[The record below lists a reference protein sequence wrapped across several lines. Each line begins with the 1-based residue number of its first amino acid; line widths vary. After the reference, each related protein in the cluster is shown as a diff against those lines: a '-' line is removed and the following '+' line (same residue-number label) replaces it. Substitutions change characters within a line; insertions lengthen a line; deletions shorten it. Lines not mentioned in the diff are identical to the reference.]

1 MAAGVRRN
9 ERWVHADEMR
19 LGLHGQVRRVWA
31 PRGVKVRQRKQIAY
45 QWRYLVLAVDGQ
57 RGELRWT
64 WTTTVRK
71 EALAPIVAAWQAAG
85 LTALVWDSSGS
96 HRARL
101 VRDVGLPLI
110 PLPAY
115 APECNPAER
124 VFEEI
129 RRASE
134 GRVYADLDAKRSVAE
149 TVLTALAADPARVRR
164 LVGWT
169 WIAAAEAALPLR
181 E

>member
-1 MAAGVRRN
+1 MAWA
-9 ERWVHADEMR
+9 HADEMR

-45 QWRYLVLAVDGQ
+45 AWTYLALAVDGQ
-57 RGELRWT
+57 RGTLRWA
-64 WTTTVRK
+64 WLPTVRK
-71 EALAPIVAAWQAAG
+71 EALAPVVAAWQAAG
-85 LTALVWDSSGS
+85 LTAVVWDSSGS

-101 VRDVGLPLI
+101 VRAVGLPLI
-110 PLPAY
+110 ALPPY
-115 APECNPAER
+115 APECNPTER

-134 GRVYADLDAKRSVAE
+134 GRVYADLAAKRAVADAL
-149 TVLTALAADPARVRR
+149 LTELAADPARVRR
-164 LVGWT
+164 LTNWD
-169 WIAAAEAALPLR
+169 WIAAAENALRLQ

>member
-1 MAAGVRRN
+1 MRQGDAWA
-9 ERWVHADEMR
+9 HADEMR

-31 PRGVKVRQRKQIAY
+31 PRGVKVRQRRQIAY
-45 QWRYLVLAVDGQ
+45 RWTYLVLAVDGR

-71 EALAPIVAAWQAAG
+71 EALAPVVVAWQAAG

-101 VRDVGLPLI
+101 VRDVGVPLI

-115 APECNPAER
+115 APELNPAER
-124 VFEEI
+124 VFEEV
-129 RRASE
+129 RRVSE
-134 GRVYADLDAKRSVAE
+134 GRVYPDLDAKRAAAE
-149 TVLTALAADPARVRR
+149 PVLTALAADPARVRR
-164 LVGWT
+164 LAGWP
-169 WIAAAEAALPLR
+169 WIAAADAGLPQR

>member
-1 MAAGVRRN
+1 MRRGDA
-9 ERWVHADEMR
+9 WAHADEMR
-19 LGLHGQVRRVWA
+19 LGRQGQVRRVWA

-45 QWRYLVLAVDGQ
+45 AWTYLALAVDGR

-64 WTTTVRK
+64 WLPTVRK
-71 EALAPIVAAWQAAG
+71 DALAPVVAGWRAAG
-85 LTALVWDSSGS
+85 LRAVVWDSSGS
-96 HRARL
+96 HRARV
-101 VRDVGLPLI
+101 VRAVGLPLV

-124 VFEEI
+124 VFEEV

-134 GRVYADLDAKRSVAE
+134 GRVYPDLDAKRAVAE
-149 TVLTALAADPARVRR
+149 AVLTALAADPARVRR
-164 LVGWT
+164 LTGWD
-169 WIAAAEAALPLR
+169 WIAAADARLPSQ

>member
-1 MAAGVRRN
+1 
-9 ERWVHADEMR
+9 MR

-45 QWRYLVLAVDGQ
+45 RWTYLVLAVDGQ

-71 EALAPIVAAWQAAG
+71 EALAPVVVAWRAAG
-85 LTALVWDSSGS
+85 LAALVWDSSGS

-110 PLPAY
+110 ALPAD
-115 APECNPAER
+115 APERNPAER
-124 VFEEI
+124 VFEEV

-134 GRVYADLDAKRSVAE
+134 GRVYADLDAKRQAAE
-149 TVLTALAADPARVRR
+149 TILTALAADPQRVRR
-164 LVGWT
+164 LAGWD
-169 WIAAAEAALPLR
+169 WITTAETRLPQR

>member
-1 MAAGVRRN
+1 MNHGAA
-9 ERWVHADEMR
+9 WAHADEMR

-45 QWRYLVLAVDGQ
+45 AWTYLALAVDGQ
-57 RGELRWT
+57 RGTLQWT
-64 WTTTVRK
+64 WLPTVRK
-71 EALAPIVAAWQAAG
+71 EALAPVVAGWQAAG
-85 LTALVWDSSGS
+85 LRAVVWDSSGS

-110 PLPAY
+110 ALPAY

-134 GRVYADLDAKRSVAE
+134 GRVYPDLEAKRTAAD

-164 LVGWT
+164 LTDWT
-169 WIAAAEAALPLR
+169 WIADADAGLPRR

>member
-1 MAAGVRRN
+1 
-9 ERWVHADEMR
+9 MR

-45 QWRYLVLAVDGQ
+45 RWTYLVLAVDGQ
-57 RGELRWT
+57 GGTLQWT
-64 WTTTVRK
+64 WLPTVRK
-71 EALAPIVAAWQAAG
+71 DALTLVVAAWRAAG
-85 LTALVWDSSGS
+85 LAAVVWDSSGS
-96 HRARL
+96 HRARV

-134 GRVYADLDAKRSVAE
+134 GRVYADLDAKRAVAE
-149 TVLTALAADPARVRR
+149 AVLTALAADPARVRR
-164 LVGWT
+164 LAGWE
-169 WIAAAEAALPLR
+169 WIAAAEAVLPSR

>member
-1 MAAGVRRN
+1 VRRGKA
-9 ERWVHADEMR
+9 WAHADEMR

-45 QWRYLVLAVDGQ
+45 AWTYLALAVDGQ
-57 RGELRWT
+57 RGTLQWT
-64 WTTTVRK
+64 WLPTVRK
-71 EALAPIVAAWQAAG
+71 DALAPVVAAWRAAG
-85 LTALVWDSSGS
+85 LAAVVWDSSGS
-96 HRARL
+96 HRAHV

-110 PLPAY
+110 ALPPY

-134 GRVYADLDAKRSVAE
+134 GRVYADLAAKRSVAE
-149 TVLTALAADPARVRR
+149 TVLTALAADPDRVRR
-164 LVGWT
+164 LTGWD
-169 WIAAAEAALPLR
+169 WITAAEAGLSLR

>member
-1 MAAGVRRN
+1 MNRGAA
-9 ERWVHADEMR
+9 WAHADEMR
-19 LGLHGQVRRVWA
+19 LGRHGQVRRVWA

-45 QWRYLVLAVDGQ
+45 AWTYLALAVDGQ

-64 WTTTVRK
+64 WLPTVRK
-71 EALAPIVAAWQAAG
+71 EALAPVVAAWRAAG

-129 RRASE
+129 RRVSE
-134 GRVYADLDAKRSVAE
+134 GRVYPDLEAKRTAAE
-149 TVLTALAADPARVRR
+149 TVLAALAADPARVRR
-164 LVGWT
+164 LAGWD